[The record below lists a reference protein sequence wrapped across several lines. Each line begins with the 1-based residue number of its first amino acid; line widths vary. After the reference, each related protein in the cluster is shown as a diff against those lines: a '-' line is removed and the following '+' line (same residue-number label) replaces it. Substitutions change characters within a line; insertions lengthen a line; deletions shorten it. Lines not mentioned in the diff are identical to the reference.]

1 MKRRARGRGTIGV
14 ALAGGG
20 PVGAVYEIGA
30 LRALEEVLEGVD
42 LTDLHVYVGV
52 SAGSLIAALLSNGIT
67 PAQMCRAI
75 ARHDQK
81 VHPFSPKVF
90 FTPAAGAWLRGG
102 IRLPELLVRAVA
114 AYAGDPDELTLTD
127 SMARLGRA
135 LPLGLFD
142 NGPIREWLGK
152 VLAHEGRTDDFRE
165 LGRRLIVVAADVD
178 SGTAVRFGEPGRDH
192 VPISQ
197 AVQAS
202 TALPVIYPPVRI
214 EGRYYADGVLLKTL
228 HASVALDA
236 GAELLFCINPIVPL
250 DTRYAAET
258 GLMPG
263 EHLAEIGLP
272 AVLSQTF
279 RTLIHSRLQLGFEA
293 YRTRY
298 PGADALLIEPG
309 RDDSAMFF
317 TNIFS
322 FSSRIRVLEH
332 AWRSTRSWMRRR
344 RPELERILARHGV
357 GLKRSVLE
365 DDDREFW
372 TELILDRVP
381 EGLSVTDR
389 LGRLLAQAE
398 ALARRSAPGAAPRR
412 ARRRKRASAGGGA
425 R

>member
-1 MKRRARGRGTIGV
+1 MRRRARGQGRIGL

-20 PVGAVYEIGA
+20 PAGAVYEIGA

-52 SAGSLIAALLSNGIT
+52 SAGSLVATLLSNGIT
-67 PAQMCRAI
+67 PAQMCRAV
-75 ARHDQK
+75 ARHDHR
-81 VHPFSPKVF
+81 VHPFSPKIF

-102 IRLPELLVRAVA
+102 LRVPELLVQAVT
-114 AYAGDPDELTLTD
+114 AYAGDPDDLTLTE

-142 NGPIREWLGK
+142 NRPIREWLEK
-152 VLAHEGRTDDFRE
+152 VLAHEGRTNDFRE

-178 SGTAVRFGEPGRDH
+178 AGTAVRFGEQEWED

-202 TALPVIYPPVRI
+202 TALPIVYPPVEI

-228 HASVALDA
+228 HASVALEE
-236 GAELLFCINPIVPL
+236 GADLLFCVNPIVPI
-250 DTRYAAET
+250 DTRHAVEA
-258 GLMPG
+258 GIMKQ
-263 EHLAEIGLP
+263 EHLAAIGLP

-279 RTLIHSRLQLGFEA
+279 RTLIHSRLQLGFDA

-298 PGADALLIEPG
+298 PGADVLLIEPG
-309 RDDSAMFF
+309 PDDYEMFF

-332 AWRSTRSWMRRR
+332 AWRSTRRWMRSRGATF
-344 RPELERILARHGV
+344 EKALARHGI
-357 GLKRSVLE
+357 GIRRDVLE

-381 EGLSVTDR
+381 EGLPLTEKLV
-389 LGRLLAQAE
+389 RLLERGE
-398 ALARRSAPGAAPRR
+398 ALARDRASRARPRKSPRR
-412 ARRRKRASAGGGA
+412 RRTSAAGGA